1 MKNNRFKNTKAKMK
15 NFFIRLKN
23 RDTSF
28 FIIALCIVLLSTAI
42 IWRYTSNPNSGEEN
56 QLAENDVENENIG
69 ANVDP
74 YGDFVEGVMED
85 YENANK
91 DDEDYNEEES
101 KALDLKTMK
110 APLVGEVIRE
120 FTMEDLVYYEA
131 IGEWRVHK
139 GVDIKPKDTLM
150 IESALAGTV
159 EAVNNSELT
168 GTEIIIDHGNNVK
181 TLYSNLVSSQVAI
194 GDSVERGQTIGN
206 VGKTAS
212 IESTDGAHLHF
223 ELIVEG
229 KNVNPMDYITVQ

>member
-1 MKNNRFKNTKAKMK
+1 MKNNKLRNVKVKMK

-42 IWRYTSNPNSGEEN
+42 IWRYSSNPNSNKGN
-56 QLAENDVENENIG
+56 DLAENKTENENIG

-74 YGDFVEGVMED
+74 YKDYVEGVIDD

-91 DDEDYNEEES
+91 DYDAEKSNE
-101 KALDLKTMK
+101 LDLKTMK
-110 APLVGEVIRE
+110 TPLKGEIIRE
-120 FTMEDLVYYEA
+120 FTMDDLVYYES

-139 GVDIKPKDTLM
+139 GVDIKPDDTLM
-150 IESALAGTV
+150 VEASLAGKV
-159 EAVNNSELT
+159 ESVKNSELT

-181 TLYSNLVSSQVAI
+181 TLYSNLVSSKVAV
-194 GDSVERGQTIGN
+194 GDLVEQGQTIGN
-206 VGKTAS
+206 VGKTQS
-212 IESTDGAHLHF
+212 IESADGAHLHF